1 MIERRDLVS
10 ATKELI
16 EVLGLKDHG
25 EPIVI
30 NRETSVEDMT
40 KIIKDAIPLI
50 DPKTDTFEDETQTV
64 IDELSK
70 PAETEK
76 VDKKAGKKTK
86 PVKEDDAD
94 EDARQQKKA
103 EELHQRDIGSKK
115 VNEGRPPVKEEKEE
129 DKEDKPVKKVER
141 KGAPK
146 KAGEPGKPGII
157 ATIVKAIE
165 KSGKKGISKKELLE
179 VLTEEFPDR
188 NIDSMSAT
196 ISVQCP
202 TRINKEKFPL
212 VKVGEDRYAKA

>member
-1 MIERRDLVS
+1 MIERRDLV
-10 ATKELI
+10 AAAKELV

-30 NRETSVEDMT
+30 NKETTIEDMT

-50 DPKTDTFEDETQTV
+50 DPKTDTFEDETQVV

-70 PAETEK
+70 SPETEK

-86 PVKEDDAD
+86 EPAQE
-94 EDARQQKKA
+94 KA
-103 EELHQRDIGSKK
+103 EELHEKNVGSKK
-115 VNEGRPPVKEEKEE
+115 VNEGKKPVKEEDAEKVEGEE
-129 DKEDKPVKKVER
+129 KEDKPVKKVER

-188 NIDSMSAT
+188 NIDSMKAT
-196 ISVQCP
+196 IAVQVP

-212 VKVGEDRYAKA
+212 KKVGEDCYAKA